1 MLPFIVHH
9 YHRQHPSCVVLHYL
23 PAFPTLDW
31 AKRVSSFSPTCIP
44 TKQKTTNPSI
54 HPSIFPPPPFTLNSA
69 LANSVCAC
77 YFGKAPDCGT
87 VQKNHVLGRGY
98 IFKTVYYAKSVF
110 GI

>member
-23 PAFPTLDW
+23 PAFPTLDC
-31 AKRVSSFSPTCIP
+31 AKRVSSSSPTCP

-69 LANSVCAC
+69 T
-77 YFGKAPDCGT
+77 DCGT

-98 IFKTVYYAKSVF
+98 IFRTVYYAKSVF